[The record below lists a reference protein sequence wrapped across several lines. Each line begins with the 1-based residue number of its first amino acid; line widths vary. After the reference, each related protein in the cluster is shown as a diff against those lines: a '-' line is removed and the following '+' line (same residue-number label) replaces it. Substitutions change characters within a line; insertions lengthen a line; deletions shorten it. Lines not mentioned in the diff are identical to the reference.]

1 MKNSFQSPIDHK
13 VLPDK
18 IVNYIRDKII
28 NGELKAGEK
37 VSEATLADELKI
49 SRTPIREAIRL
60 LECEGFIELIP
71 RKGSVVKSFSKKDII
86 NTFELKGVIE
96 AFGVYKAAQKL
107 SEKEVEKLSTY
118 IENEKKYR
126 EKGDVKKFF
135 NEFDKFNNT
144 LIKNCTNQYLLD
156 INLKMNNHIVRYRY
170 FCFKFPE
177 IMENIISYQEQIIFH
192 LKNKDFK
199 KLREFYEKYIFEI
212 GQIMCNKMTW

>member
-1 MKNSFQSPIDHK
+1 MKNSISSPIDHK

-107 SEKEVEKLSTY
+107 SPKEIEKLSNY
-118 IENEKKYR
+118 IENEKKHLQ
-126 EKGDVKKFF
+126 KGDITKFF
-135 NEFDKFNNT
+135 KEFDKFNNT

-170 FCFKFPE
+170 FCYKFPE
-177 IMENIISYQEQIIFH
+177 ILNNIIPYQSEIITLLNNGEFH
-192 LKNKDFK
+192 
-199 KLREFYEKYIFEI
+199 KLRTIYEKYIFEI
-212 GQIMCNKMTW
+212 GQKMCEKMTW

>member
-1 MKNSFQSPIDHK
+1 MKNSFSSPIDHK

-28 NGELKAGEK
+28 NGELKPGDK
-37 VSEATLADELKI
+37 VSEATLSEELKI

-71 RKGSVVKSFSKKDII
+71 RKGSVVKSYSKKDII

-96 AFGVYKAAQKL
+96 AFGVFKAAQKL
-107 SEKEVEKLSTY
+107 SEKEIEKLSNY
-118 IENEKKYR
+118 IENEKKYL
-126 EKGDVKKFF
+126 EKLDIAKFF
-135 NEFDKFNNT
+135 KEFDKFNNT
-144 LIKNCTNQYLLD
+144 LSKNCTNQYLLD

-177 IMENIISYQEQIIFH
+177 ILNNIIYFQEEIIVL
-192 LKNKDFK
+192 LKKQDFN
-199 KLREFYEKYIFEI
+199 KLREVYEKYILDI
-212 GQIMCNKMTW
+212 GQKMCEKMTW